1 MSEFNALQS
10 VLERLAA
17 GTHSN
22 ADVQTLHLALQA
34 GQVVLATRERAVAVG
49 GDVTD
54 AVVTTGD
61 GNVLHIF
68 KGPDA
73 ETIRKIVQ
81 QVLESSTLRGLLTHA
96 EFSARA
102 EQAALTSHQ
111 GVLVGRG
118 TVLEAVNTQ
127 LQNHTRV
134 IVLHGPGGIGKTR
147 LLLALRDIISD
158 GAQLWY
164 ARTEAESIERDLVR
178 LDYASRYVIVVD
190 DAHRFAPL
198 SHLREVLVNPDLAG
212 KVTLVLATRS
222 VFKDSVTY
230 QLGSLPGDQVN
241 AIEVRPLTN
250 ADIDRLLQHPPYS
263 LTNETE
269 RHAIL
274 GVAEGNPLIAG
285 IAARLVQQH
294 ISLVDLTR
302 DQVLTRHLD
311 EIIRNLAE
319 AGYDDQYF
327 VYLEILAA
335 LETLDLENAQLNEIV
350 QRVVGISPS
359 DEQRLVARLVE
370 AGLVERYWKTIKIA
384 SEVLADHIL
393 IQHFFNPEAKRSD
406 YQTQIIE
413 PFFALKS
420 KEILT
425 NLAEAEIKGESPEAG
440 ALLGEKMREL
450 QQTVTNGDNL
460 TRWNVLDSLE
470 QVAYLRPDDLLVMVA
485 TIVDGPEQ
493 QPTSSPDPWRLEV
506 KHEMVLDK
514 ALDIL
519 SHTTYRGGL
528 RDAAGYLYKLARYKM
543 ESVDYARVREEAGKA
558 LIALAEFKPRKP
570 YTVQLTLLEMIPLWL
585 ARDFTANLDL
595 ALALLDP
602 MLSIELTG
610 AEADPT
616 EPFKVV
622 LRRDI
627 LNPAEQL
634 RQIREQVLSI
644 LYQSYMQT
652 SSLTE
657 RLKIVRVLENAV
669 PHIAPT
675 VQLSDETRMWLQP
688 DCENTAQFFL
698 EKVIP
703 NAELPILDAVAT
715 WLWRARCFGGYQLEE
730 LKRLR
735 QQLQDHKLYQLYRVL
750 VGWNRWDEEEG
761 ERIDGKAVEQRRQQA
776 MEDYLAT
783 LSLTTLEQAV
793 QDLEKIA
800 GQARHAGENGT
811 HWLNRLF
818 QKIGEKHPELV
829 RQLIVKILAEYPA
842 LKYHLSFIINGLQS
856 SAPSIAWTYIASWV
870 DSDDSLLWLVAAH
883 SFHFVEW
890 SALPEQGWGL
900 LRSLLNKKDSPVD
913 LELLYLARKFAPHNQ
928 HLAIEML
935 KTLAVRGDET
945 ILRNAAEVLAWPEST
960 QQGYVV
966 EFTNLQDYLEIIQ
979 NFERLPSLDY
989 HVQRCLNRL
998 GQLDPMQVLDFI
1010 ERRISKKEQ
1019 RKKEE
1024 RYDAIPFQF
1033 FRALES
1039 LRSSSAYPDVLRRV
1053 RDWMLR
1059 EDFAFQWEV
1068 PHILKEMSRNG
1079 EEPLYTILTE
1089 WVETEDPQKLKGVAR
1104 ILQKFNASQPF
1115 YNLCR
1120 KIVSYTDDENVLRA
1134 IAGTICTTPGVI
1146 SGPMSNFTK
1155 QRLEEISSWLQDEH
1169 FRVRH
1174 FAHRM
1179 VRSLRGTI
1187 EREQA
1192 EEEFERRN
1200 W

>member
-1 MSEFNALQS
+1 
-10 VLERLAA
+10 
-17 GTHSN
+17 
-22 ADVQTLHLALQA
+22 
-34 GQVVLATRERAVAVG
+34 
-49 GDVTD
+49 D
-54 AVVTTGD
+54 AVITTGD

-68 KGPDA
+68 KGSDA

-81 QVLESSTLRGLLTHA
+81 QALESSTLRGLLTHA

-102 EQAALTSHQ
+102 EQATLTSHQ
-111 GVLVGRG
+111 GALVGREA
-118 TVLEAVNTQ
+118 VLETIKTQ
-127 LQNHTRV
+127 LQNQTRV

-147 LLLALRDIISD
+147 LLLALRDIILD

-164 ARTEAESIERDLVR
+164 TRTEAESIERDLVR
-178 LDYASRYVIVVD
+178 LDHAGRHVIVVD

-198 SHLREVLVNPDLAG
+198 SHLHEVLVNPDFAD

-230 QLGSLPGDQVN
+230 QLGSLPGDRVS
-241 AIEVRPLTN
+241 AIEIKPLPN
-250 ADIDRLLQHPPYS
+250 VDIDQLLQHPPYS

-269 RHAIL
+269 RRAIL

-285 IAARLVQQH
+285 IAAHLVQQR
-294 ISLVDLTR
+294 ISLVGLTR

-311 EIIRNLAE
+311 GIVHNLAE

-335 LETLDLENAQLNEIV
+335 LETIDLENAQLNEIV

-359 DEQRLVARLVE
+359 DEQRIVTRLVE
-370 AGLVERYWKTIKIA
+370 AGLVERYWKTVKIA

-393 IQHFFNPEAKRSD
+393 IQYFFNPKSKRAD

-413 PFFALKS
+413 PFFTLKPQ
-420 KEILT
+420 EILT

-440 ALLGEKMREL
+440 AMLGEKMREL
-450 QQTVTNGDNL
+450 HQIVHNGDNL

-470 QVAYLRPDDLLVMVA
+470 KVAYLRPDDLLVMVA

-514 ALDIL
+514 AVDIL

-543 ESVDYARVREEAGKA
+543 ESVDYARVREKAGKA
-558 LIALAEFKPRKP
+558 LFALAEFKAHKP

-585 ARDFTANLDL
+585 AWDFTANLDI

-616 EPFKVV
+616 EPFKIV

-627 LNPAEQL
+627 LNPVEQL
-634 RQIREQVLSI
+634 RQIREEVLSI

-652 SSLTE
+652 SALTE
-657 RLKIVRVLENAV
+657 QLKIVHVLGNAV

-675 VQLSDETRMWLQP
+675 VQLSDETRTWLQP
-688 DCENTAQFFL
+688 DCENTARFFS

-703 NAELPILDAVAT
+703 NAELPVLDAVAT
-715 WLWRARCFGGYQLEE
+715 WLWRVRCFGGYQLEE

-761 ERIDGKAVEQRRQQA
+761 ERIDGKAIEQRRQQA
-776 MEDYLAT
+776 MEDYLAS
-783 LSLTTLEQAV
+783 LSPTTLEQAV
-793 QDLEKIA
+793 QDLGRIA
-800 GQARHAGENGT
+800 EQARNAGEYGT
-811 HWLNRLF
+811 HWLNRVL
-818 QKIGEKHPELV
+818 QKIGEKYPELAC
-829 RQLIVKILAEYPA
+829 QLITKILAERPA
-842 LKYHLSFIINGLQS
+842 LKYYISFIIAGLQS
-856 SAPSIAWTYIASWV
+856 STPDIAWAYRKSWV

-900 LRSLLNKKDSPVD
+900 LRSLLNKTDSPVD
-913 LELLYLARKFAPHNQ
+913 LELLHLTRKFARYNQ
-928 HLAIEML
+928 HLAVETL
-935 KTLAVRGDET
+935 KTLAVRDDEA
-945 ILRNAAEVLAWPEST
+945 ILRHVAEVLAWPEQT

-966 EFTNLQDYLEIIQ
+966 EFANLQDYLEIIQ

-989 HVQRCLNRL
+989 HVEQCLNRL
-998 GQLDPMQVLDFI
+998 GQLDPLQVLDFI
-1010 ERRISKKEQ
+1010 ERRISSTER

-1024 RYDAIPFQF
+1024 QYDAIPFQF

-1039 LRSSSAYPDVLRRV
+1039 LRSSPVYSEMLRRV

-1059 EDFAFQWEV
+1059 EDFAFQWEA

-1079 EEPLYTILTE
+1079 EEPLYIILRE
-1089 WVETEDPQKLKGVAR
+1089 WVETGDPQKLKSVVR
-1104 ILQKFNASQPF
+1104 ILRKFNASQTF
-1115 YNLCR
+1115 YDLCR
-1120 KIVSYTDDENVLRA
+1120 KIVSITDDENVLRA
-1134 IAGTICTTPGVI
+1134 IAGAIYTTPGVI

-1174 FAHRM
+1174 FAQRM
-1179 VRSLRGTI
+1179 VRSLQGKRS
-1187 EREQA
+1187 A
-1192 EEEFERRN
+1192 ESVLQCLRA
-1200 W
+1200 